1 MRKNIFVGAH
11 RIAVSSFGRGK
22 TPLVLLHGFCENQ
35 AVWRTIL
42 PKMTNKRVI
51 LIDLPGFGESD
62 MLPKGAQ
69 MTDFADILQ
78 QVFQQLNVEKVVL
91 VGHSMGGYVA
101 LAFAEK
107 FPKMLVGLGLFH
119 SHPFEDSPE
128 RKGFRQKAI
137 EFIRQNG
144 LELYCRQLFPAL
156 FAPGFSEKNPEPLQT
171 LTQIARKF
179 DPEGVIRA
187 IEAMINRTDL
197 KAVLKKISCPVL
209 FVVGEKDGLLPTDQL
224 LAQTHLA
231 KRADIHFL
239 KNIGHMGM
247 FEATNETAR
256 IFLNFIEFCKKCS
269 KMT

>member
-1 MRKNIFVGAH
+1 MRKLFFVGEQ

-22 TPLVLLHGFCENQ
+22 TPLVLLHGFCEEQ
-35 AVWRTIL
+35 SVWREIM
-42 PKMTNKRVI
+42 PKMTKKRVI
-51 LIDLPGFGESD
+51 FIDLPGFGAST

-78 QVFQQLNVEKVVL
+78 QILQQLNVEKVVL

-107 FPKMLVGLGLFH
+107 FPERLAGLGLFH
-119 SHPFEDSPE
+119 SHPFEDAPE

-137 EFIRQNG
+137 EFIGQNG
-144 LELYCRQLFPAL
+144 LEKYCRQLFPAL
-156 FAPGFSEKNPEPLQT
+156 FAPGFSEKNPEPLRN
-171 LTQIARKF
+171 LTEIAAKF

-187 IEAMINRTDL
+187 IDAMINRRDL
-197 KAVLKKISCPVL
+197 TSVLQKSACPVL
-209 FVVGEKDGLLPTDQL
+209 FVLGEKDGLLPTDQL

-231 KRADIHFL
+231 PIADIHFL

-247 FEATNETAR
+247 FEAADETAQ
-256 IFLNFIEFCKKCS
+256 IFLNFLDFCKKCS
-269 KMT
+269 KMA